1 MKNETK
7 KRICVFCGSS
17 MGIDPENKKISFL
30 VGKIIGELEFDL
42 VYGGGSNGLMGVVAK
57 GAMSQGAKVYGII
70 PKFLTKIESPMDNIN
85 LTLTNTMRNRK
96 SKMYKISSAYLIL
109 SGGIGTGNSTVAKM
123 FVSLGSILIDADA
136 IVHEL
141 QAPGKPVLQEIV
153 NRFWPETLNDDGTL
167 NRKGLG
173 AIVFRDETA
182 RQDLGKIVHPP
193 VRRELLARGK
203 RALGEDAALVI
214 VDIPLLFESGQ
225 ERGDP
230 ELKIQSTI
238 LV

>member
-1 MKNETK
+1 MSHPQYMNNETTRETLK
-7 KRICVFCGSS
+7 
-17 MGIDPENKKISFL
+17 PPP
-30 VGKIIGELEFDL
+30 IIG
-42 VYGGGSNGLMGVVAK
+42 
-57 GAMSQGAKVYGII
+57 
-70 PKFLTKIESPMDNIN
+70 
-85 LTLTNTMRNRK
+85 
-96 SKMYKISSAYLIL
+96 L
-109 SGGIGTGNSTVAKM
+109 SGGIGTGKSTVAKM

-153 NRFWPETLNDDGTL
+153 NRFGPETLNDDGTL

-182 RQDLGKIVHPP
+182 RHDLGKIVHPP
-193 VRRELLARGK
+193 VRRELLARVK

-238 LV
+238 LVYADKAQQIQRQISRDDADREEAVRRIDSQMPIKEKVRLADFTIDNSGTILQTRAQVEKLFLRLSRQKEEQS

>member
-42 VYGGGSNGLMGVVAK
+42 VYGGGNNGLMGVVAK

-109 SGGIGTGNSTVAKM
+109 SGGIGTLDE
-123 FVSLGSILIDADA
+123 FVEVLTLIQLKQ
-136 IVHEL
+136 IKN
-141 QAPGKPVLQEIV
+141 KPVLLFNVNNYWNLLLEMLKKMVKEQFLEDSFLQNIV
-153 NRFWPETLNDDGTL
+153 EFKKVDHLKSFLKRF
-167 NRKGLG
+167 
-173 AIVFRDETA
+173 
-182 RQDLGKIVHPP
+182 
-193 VRRELLARGK
+193 
-203 RALGEDAALVI
+203 
-214 VDIPLLFESGQ
+214 
-225 ERGDP
+225 
-230 ELKIQSTI
+230 
-238 LV
+238 